1 MDWIKGNAIT
11 ILITLAGIVGTFTL
25 YGYRIEALE
34 TRVEENRS
42 QIASLVTQQ
51 NLVNVQLAG
60 IAADIQYIKLTID
73 RLFGTGR

>member
-1 MDWIKGNAIT
+1 MDWIKGNAVT

-34 TRVEENRS
+34 KVVEESRI
-42 QIASLVTQQ
+42 QIARLDAQQ
-51 NLVNVQLAG
+51 NLTNVQLAG
-60 IAADIQYIKLTID
+60 IATDIQYIKLTID